1 MARFYAT
8 IKGNRG
14 EASRMGTK
22 DSGMQGHIRGWNLGA
37 RVIMSV
43 DEDGKDIC
51 TVTLTSGSGYSGKV
65 KHLGEFKE
73 SDLKNGS

>member
-14 EASRMGTK
+14 MTSRMGTK
-22 DSGMQGHIRGWNLGA
+22 DSGIFGHIRGWSVGA

-51 TVTLTSGSGYSGKV
+51 TVYLTGGSSNSSIKKDIGI
-65 KHLGEFKE
+65 FKE
-73 SDLKNGS
+73 SDLKT